1 MRIINYLSEIKF
13 AASNVIS
20 TIWAER
26 NRIEELRAEIKSL
39 SVAVEVN
46 YQRAIALQES
56 EDIDD
61 VAMGAGVYWE
71 NYFGDDK
78 QLFHKNE
85 EAQDLESQ
93 LALHEFSIAS
103 LSGNLLQYAKQ
114 GISLCHGELA
124 NCPNGR
130 TIGSQFLKA
139 VIWQGRN
146 QALHWEAGTFHHP
159 VERCFQ
165 TLGSDIDAKFNDFP
179 NRNMAFDVV
188 ELLSWKDFN
197 AFEADML
204 SLQ

>member
-1 MRIINYLSEIKF
+1 MRIVDYLSEIEF

-26 NRIEELRAEIKSL
+26 NRIEELLAEIKSL
-39 SVAVEVN
+39 SVAVEAN
-46 YQRAIALQES
+46 YQRALALQES
-56 EDIDD
+56 DDIDD

-85 EAQDLESQ
+85 EALSLEGQ

-103 LSGNLLQYAKQ
+103 LSGNLLHYAKQ
-114 GISLCHGELA
+114 GISICHGELR
-124 NCPNGR
+124 NCPDGR
-130 TIGSQFLKA
+130 MIGTQPLKA
-139 VIWQGRN
+139 VMWQGRN
-146 QALHWEAGTFHHP
+146 QALHWEAGTFHPP

-165 TLGSDIDAKFNDFP
+165 ALATDIDSKFNDYL

-188 ELLSWKDFN
+188 EFLGWKDFN
-197 AFEADML
+197 AFETDML
-204 SLQ
+204 SIQ